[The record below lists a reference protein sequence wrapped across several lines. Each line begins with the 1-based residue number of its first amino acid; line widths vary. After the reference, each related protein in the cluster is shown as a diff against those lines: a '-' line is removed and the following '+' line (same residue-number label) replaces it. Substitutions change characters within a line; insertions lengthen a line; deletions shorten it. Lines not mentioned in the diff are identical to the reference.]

1 MKNKLRA
8 CVHTTDLGIHI
19 SEVRIVVN
27 LLIVFYSDLL
37 IVNSF
42 IISEVMFYIHFH
54 IRSLASFVFVFVFS
68 FLIFKFFGKLFLM
81 TYLPQL
87 RLLLGPWVR

>member
-27 LLIVFYSDLL
+27 LVIVFYSDLL

-68 FLIFKFFGKLFLM
+68 FLIFKFFW
-81 TYLPQL
+81 QVVSND
-87 RLLLGPWVR
+87 LLTTTKTSVRSLG